1 MENSRLT
8 ILFFSSASC
17 VRIRKIAVKA
27 PIAILD
33 SLLTKAGRLRALYVR
48 STRHALIEVK
58 PHVRVPRTFSAVV
71 RKVKNYCRRQTC
83 EASPLIKNP
92 VTDHLPVNSRKAFV
106 AAASDIVNLVFMVGA
121 MAHGV
126 IDKGFI
132 DDFISVSNYP
142 LSAACWSRNGRY
154 YKSTSS
160 RCDLFLTLGLILNQ
174 VYVFRQSL
182 GIFSAS
188 DLYKFLL

>member
-1 MENSRLT
+1 MFTKVYIDSIPHVSFFQKHVLLNSDEYANLLKKQSKDPSDYCPD
-8 ILFFSSASC
+8 I
-17 VRIRKIAVKA
+17 VHQA

-92 VTDHLPVNSRKAFV
+92 VTDHLPVNSRK
-106 AAASDIVNLVFMVGA
+106 I
-121 MAHGV
+121 
-126 IDKGFI
+126 
-132 DDFISVSNYP
+132 
-142 LSAACWSRNGRY
+142 
-154 YKSTSS
+154 
-160 RCDLFLTLGLILNQ
+160 GLCCCC
-174 VYVFRQSL
+174 
-182 GIFSAS
+182 
-188 DLYKFLL
+188 